1 MATNRDFICCVAIRT
16 MGKNRRLMIQSST
29 PRSSR
34 FIGSNSSSRFELPL
48 IRSPSIGSNPVDQF
62 DLLTVNDQL
71 ISSQD
76 HATSPIYDRHSP
88 ANDQLISSQ
97 FLTTAPMYNSHQPV
111 DTFFDVCE
119 SPSYNL
125 PPPTPQ
131 LCFSED
137 SLYSDEEDEDK
148 WLIKLE
154 QENDSK
160 IKNWDEKMKQE
171 ALEEFQEKWNEKVK
185 KERDELI
192 ERMRQDINEQQRQRL
207 IKKTRKKTI
216 NE

>member
-1 MATNRDFICCVAIRT
+1 MQSRHVD
-16 MGKNRRLMIQSST
+16 KQKPQDSST
-29 PRSSR
+29 ISFSA
-34 FIGSNSSSRFELPL
+34 SNS
-48 IRSPSIGSNPVDQF
+48 SNPVDQF
-62 DLLTVNDQL
+62 DLLKVNDQL

-111 DTFFDVCE
+111 DTFFDVCA

-125 PPPTPQ
+125 TPQ

-154 QENDSK
+154 QENGSK
-160 IKNWDEKMKQE
+160 IKNCDEKMKQEWQE

-185 KERDELI
+185 KE
-192 ERMRQDINEQQRQRL
+192 
-207 IKKTRKKTI
+207 
-216 NE
+216 

>member
-1 MATNRDFICCVAIRT
+1 
-16 MGKNRRLMIQSST
+16 
-29 PRSSR
+29 SSR

-76 HATSPIYDRHSP
+76 HATSPIYDRHSPANDQSIVHQDLTTAPMYSRHSP